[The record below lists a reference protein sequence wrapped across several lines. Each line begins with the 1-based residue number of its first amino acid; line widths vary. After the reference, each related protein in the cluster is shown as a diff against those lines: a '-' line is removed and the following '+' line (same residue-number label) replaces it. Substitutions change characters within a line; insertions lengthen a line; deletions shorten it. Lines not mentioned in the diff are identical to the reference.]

1 MIEAE
6 FTALLSTLVAGRMF
20 PNSVPQRTR
29 GATAIT
35 RPLIVYH
42 SEGTRPEYVMT
53 GATGQLKSNLE
64 FECQAETYL
73 AAKELAQDVFDT
85 IKNLGRTQLGSHDI
99 QTCFAAIDADEFTPG
114 VSGQE
119 TGIHSVNVTAELTYT

>member
-6 FTALLSTLVAGRMF
+6 FTTLLSTLVAGRMY
-20 PNSVPQRTR
+20 PNTVPQKTR
-29 GATAIT
+29 GNTDAT

-42 SEGTRPEYVMT
+42 SEGFQPEYVMA
-53 GATGQLKSNLE
+53 GPIEAGKSNLE

-73 AAKELAQDVFDT
+73 AAKELAQTVFDA
-85 IKNLGRTQLGSHDI
+85 IKDLGRTTLGAHNI
-99 QTCFAAIDADEFTPG
+99 QTCFAAIESDEFTPG

-119 TGIHSVNVTAELTYT
+119 TGYHSVNVTAEVTYT

>member
-6 FTALLSTLVAGRMF
+6 FTTLLSTLVAGRMF

-42 SEGTRPEYVMT
+42 SEGTRPEYTMN
-53 GATGQLKSNLE
+53 GATGQLKSNLD
-64 FECQAETYL
+64 FECQAETYI
-73 AAKELAQDVFDT
+73 AAKELAQTVFDA
-85 IKNLGRTQLGSHDI
+85 IKDLGRTQLGAHAI
-99 QTCFAAIDADEFTPG
+99 QTCFAAIDSDEFTPG

-119 TGIHSVNVTAELTYT
+119 TGVHSVNVTAEVTYS

>member
-6 FTALLSTLVAGRMF
+6 FTTLLSTLVAGRMY

-29 GATAIT
+29 GSTATT
-35 RPLIVYH
+35 WPLIVYH
-42 SEGTRPEYVMT
+42 SEGFAPDYSMSGPT
-53 GATGQLKSNLE
+53 GPGKSNLE

-73 AAKELAQDVFDT
+73 AAKDLAQTVFDA
-85 IKNLGRTQLGSHDI
+85 IKDLGRTQLGVHAI
-99 QTCFAAIDADEFTPG
+99 QTCFAAIDSDEFTPG

-119 TGIHSVNVTAELTYT
+119 TGFHSVNVTADVTYA